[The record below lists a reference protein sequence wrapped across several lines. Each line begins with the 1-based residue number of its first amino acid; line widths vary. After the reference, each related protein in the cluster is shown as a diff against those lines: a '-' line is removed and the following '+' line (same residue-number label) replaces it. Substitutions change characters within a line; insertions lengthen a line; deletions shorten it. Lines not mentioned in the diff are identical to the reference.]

1 MDTLV
6 GWVNGEN
13 ACNLNFSVHNECP
26 PKVWI
31 HHAVNSSN
39 CQSSRKMRGL
49 EEEGVRG
56 SLHSRA
62 ASKNLK

>member
-31 HHAVNSSN
+31 HRAVNSSN
-39 CQSSRKMRGL
+39 CQSIEK
-49 EEEGVRG
+49 
-56 SLHSRA
+56 
-62 ASKNLK
+62 